1 MWYNHHEVTQHKL
14 GRCIIAT
21 QRTFNT
27 AAYRYPNERLILV
40 LTLLLVLAVIALTA
54 TATICLSAL
63 FIVVFVAVAYGMN
76 RSQHNE
82 LLRRARRVTP
92 QSAPGLADVAEDAIA
107 RLQPGDVQV
116 FVAPS
121 RKLNAYAFGILP
133 PKVVVLN
140 SALLEVMDADE
151 MRFVLGHELGHV
163 RLGHTWL
170 NSLVGGMAGIPSP
183 LGASALLSMAF
194 LWWNRACEYSADRAG
209 MLACGEPHK
218 ALSALIKLEAGPA
231 VFTRADGSAE
241 LAEALERALR
251 VIDAEDDHALSHLEE
266 AFGTHPMM
274 IKRIQQLRS
283 YAASNEYHRLQG
295 LVNQNVR

>member
-1 MWYNHHEVTQHKL
+1 
-14 GRCIIAT
+14 
-21 QRTFNT
+21 
-27 AAYRYPNERLILV
+27 LV

-54 TATICLSAL
+54 TATVCLSVL
-63 FIVVFVAVAYGMN
+63 FIIVFVAIAYGMN

-82 LLRRARRVTP
+82 MLQRAQRITP
-92 QSAPGLADVAEDAIA
+92 QGTPGLAAVAEKALA

-140 SALLEVMDADE
+140 SALLEVMDAAE
-151 MRFVLGHELGHV
+151 LRFVLGHELGHV

-209 MLACGEPHK
+209 MLACGGPHE

-231 VFTRADGSAE
+231 VRTQAD
-241 LAEALERALR
+241 LERALR
-251 VIDAEDDHALSHLEE
+251 AIDAEDDYALSHLEE

-274 IKRIQQLRS
+274 IKRIQQLRR
-283 YAASNEYHRLQG
+283 YAASGEYRRLQES
-295 LVNQNVR
+295 VNKNVR

>member
-1 MWYNHHEVTQHKL
+1 
-14 GRCIIAT
+14 
-21 QRTFNT
+21 
-27 AAYRYPNERLILV
+27 V

-54 TATICLSAL
+54 TATVCLSVL
-63 FIVVFVAVAYGMN
+63 FIVVFVAIAYGMN
-76 RSQHNE
+76 RYQHNE
-82 LLRRARRVTP
+82 LLSHAQRITS
-92 QSAPGLADVAEDAIA
+92 QGSPGLAKIAGDTLA

-121 RKLNAYAFGILP
+121 RKLNAYTFGILP
-133 PKVVVLN
+133 PKIVVLN

-151 MRFVLGHELGHV
+151 LRFVLGHELGHV

-183 LGASALLSMAF
+183 LGAAALLSMAF

-209 MLACGEPHK
+209 MLACGGPQK

-231 VFTRADGSAE
+231 VRTQAD
-241 LAEALERALR
+241 LERALR
-251 VIDAEDDHALSHLEE
+251 VIDAEDDYALSHLEE

-283 YAASNEYHRLQG
+283 YATSSEYHRLQEM
-295 LVNQNVR
+295 VNQNVR

>member
-1 MWYNHHEVTQHKL
+1 
-14 GRCIIAT
+14 
-21 QRTFNT
+21 
-27 AAYRYPNERLILV
+27 V

-54 TATICLSAL
+54 TATVCLSAL
-63 FIVVFVAVAYGMN
+63 FIVVFVAIAYGMN
-76 RSQHNE
+76 RSQHND
-82 LLRRARRVTP
+82 LLRRAHRITP
-92 QSAPGLADVAEDAIA
+92 QGTPGLADVAEDAVA
-107 RLQPGDVQV
+107 RLQPGDVQI

-121 RKLNAYAFGILP
+121 RKLNAYTFGVLP

-151 MRFVLGHELGHV
+151 LRFILGHELGHV
-163 RLGHTWL
+163 RLGHTVL

-209 MLACGEPHK
+209 MLACGGPHK

-231 VFTRADGSAE
+231 VRTRAD
-241 LAEALERALR
+241 LERALR
-251 VIDAEDDHALSHLEE
+251 VIDAEDDYALSHLEE
-266 AFGTHPMM
+266 ALGTHPMM
-274 IKRIQQLRS
+274 IKRIQRLRS
-283 YAASNEYHRLQG
+283 YAASGEYRRLQE

>member
-1 MWYNHHEVTQHKL
+1 
-14 GRCIIAT
+14 
-21 QRTFNT
+21 
-27 AAYRYPNERLILV
+27 V

-63 FIVVFVAVAYGMN
+63 FVVAFVAIAYGMN
-76 RSQHNE
+76 RAHHNE
-82 LLRRARRVTP
+82 LLSHAHRVTP
-92 QSAPGLADVAEDAIA
+92 QSTPGLAVVVQETVA

-121 RKLNAYAFGILP
+121 RKLNAYTFGVLP

-151 MRFVLGHELGHV
+151 LRFVLGHELGHV

-194 LWWNRACEYSADRAG
+194 LWWNRTCEYSADRAG

-218 ALSALIKLEAGPA
+218 ALSALIKLEAGP
-231 VFTRADGSAE
+231 VVRTRVD
-241 LAEALERALR
+241 LERALR

-274 IKRIQQLRS
+274 IKRIQQLRR
-283 YAASNEYHRLQG
+283 YAASGEYQRLQG
-295 LVNQNVR
+295 LVDRNVP